1 MLKQGDF
8 TLENIRL
15 ETIVKEIESLKVLE
29 LVGEIDVY
37 TAPSFRGAVVNL
49 LDSGVENLIIDM
61 SGVHYMDSSG
71 FGILLSA
78 TKRLKP
84 EGGNVYLVHCSS
96 AIERVLRITK
106 LDTVFGIHNNI
117 QDVAKAIKS

>member
-1 MLKQGDF
+1 M
-8 TLENIRL
+8 ENIRL
-15 ETIVKEIESLKVLE
+15 ETSIKEIESLKVLG

-37 TAPSFRGAVVNL
+37 TAPAFRSAVVNL
-49 LDSGVENLIIDM
+49 LDSGVENLVIDM

-84 EGGNVYLVHCSS
+84 EGGNVYLLHCSS

-117 QDVAKAIKS
+117 QDVLTAMKS